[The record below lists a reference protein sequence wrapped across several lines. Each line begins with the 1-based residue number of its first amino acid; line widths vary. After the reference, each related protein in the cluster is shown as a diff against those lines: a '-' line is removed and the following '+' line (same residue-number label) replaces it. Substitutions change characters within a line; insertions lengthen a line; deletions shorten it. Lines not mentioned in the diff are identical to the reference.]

1 MHNREA
7 IVVGSGVAGMA
18 AAIRLAM
25 QGFCVKVFEKND
37 YPGGKL
43 SFFEKDGYRFDA
55 GPSLFTRPH
64 YLEELFQDAGE
75 DIQEFFSY
83 KQVPL
88 SCRYFFENGKVVNAW
103 TDTELY
109 EKELTGQLGERE
121 GTLSGY
127 LKRSEKLYNG
137 VGRIFLNHSLH
148 QWKTW
153 LQPAVRKALGDIRFK
168 HLFGNLHDYNRSV
181 FSSPEAIQIFDRYAT
196 YNGSD
201 PYQTPGM
208 MSMIPHLE
216 LKEGTFYPE
225 GGMISI
231 TNALHRLAQKKGV
244 EFFFNHPVSRILKEK
259 NKVTGIESNGKQYKA
274 NVIVSNSDIYFT
286 YRHLLQMPEKAQKIL
301 KQERSCSGVIFYW
314 GIREA
319 FPELH
324 LHNIFFSENYQQEF
338 NHIFQ
343 KKSLYHDPTVYINIT
358 SKLDPS
364 HAPEGGENWFILI
377 NAPSNPE
384 YGWDEA
390 IGRVR
395 TQVIKKLSGILK
407 RDIGSLIETEML
419 LDPVRIETKT
429 GSYMGSLY
437 GTSSNSPFAAFLRHP
452 NFSRTFDNLYFCGG
466 SVHPGGGIPLCFKSA
481 EIVAK
486 KVREDVLCSTDKES
500 NNNILC

>member
-1 MHNREA
+1 MHKREA

-18 AAIRLAM
+18 AAIRLAI
-25 QGFCVKVFEKND
+25 QGFSVKVFEKNN

-43 SFFEKDGYRFDA
+43 SFFEQDGFRFDA

-64 YLEELFQDAGE
+64 YLEELFHDAGE
-75 DIQEFFSY
+75 NIQEFFSY

-88 SCRYFFENGKVVNAW
+88 SCRYFFENGKVINAW
-103 TDTELY
+103 TDTEQY

-121 GTLSGY
+121 GALSAY
-127 LKRSEKLYNG
+127 LNRSEKLYKG

-148 QWKTW
+148 QLKTW
-153 LQPAVRKALGDIRFK
+153 LQPAVPKALRDVRFRN
-168 HLFGNLHDYNRSV
+168 LFGNLHDYNRSV
-181 FSSPEAIQIFDRYAT
+181 FTSPEAIQIFDRYAT

-216 LKEGTFYPE
+216 LNEGTYYPA

-231 TNALHRLAQKKGV
+231 TNALYQLAMKKGV
-244 EFFFNHPVSRILKEK
+244 QFFFGHPVTRIIKEK
-259 NKVTGIESNGKQYKA
+259 NKVAGIESKGAEYKA
-274 NVIVSNSDIYFT
+274 DIVVSNSDVYFT
-286 YRHLLQMPEKAQKIL
+286 YKHLLEMPEKASRIL

-314 GIREA
+314 GMRES
-319 FPELH
+319 FPDLH
-324 LHNIFFSENYQQEF
+324 LHNIFFTESYKDEF
-338 NHIFQ
+338 AHIFQ
-343 KKSLYHDPTVYINIT
+343 KRSLHKDPTIYVNIT

-364 HAPEGGENWFILI
+364 HAPEGKENWFVLI

-384 YGWDEA
+384 YAWDKE
-390 IGRVR
+390 IGLLRK
-395 TQVIKKLSGILK
+395 QVIDKLSRILR
-407 RDIGSLIETEML
+407 RDVGSFIETEML
-419 LDPVRIETKT
+419 LDPLRIETKT

-437 GTSSNSPFAAFLRHP
+437 GTSSNSTFAAFLRHP
-452 NFSRTFDNLYFCGG
+452 NFSRAFKNLYFCGG

-486 KVREDVLCSTDKES
+486 KVKEDQKFV
-500 NNNILC
+500 

>member
-1 MHNREA
+1 MHKREA
-7 IVVGSGVAGMA
+7 IVIGSGVAGMA
-18 AAIRLAM
+18 AAIRLAI
-25 QGFCVKVFEKND
+25 QGFSVKIFEKND

-43 SFFEKDGYRFDA
+43 SFFEQDGYRFDA
-55 GPSLFTRPH
+55 GPSLFTKPH
-64 YLEELFQDAGE
+64 YLEELFHDAGE
-75 DIQEFFSY
+75 NIEEFFSY

-88 SCRYFFENGKVVNAW
+88 SCRYFFENGKVINAW
-103 TDTELY
+103 TDKEKY
-109 EKELTGQLGERE
+109 EKELTSQLGERE
-121 GTLSGY
+121 GALSAY
-127 LKRSEKLYNG
+127 LRRSEKLYNG

-148 QWKTW
+148 QLKTW
-153 LQPAVRKALGDIRFK
+153 FQPAVPKAFRDVRFK
-168 HLFGNLHDYNRSV
+168 HLFGNLHDYNQSF
-181 FSSPEAIQIFDRYAT
+181 FSSAEAIQIFDRYAT

-216 LKEGTFYPE
+216 LNEGTFYPQ

-231 TNALHRLAQKKGV
+231 TNALHKLAEKKGV
-244 EFFFNHPVSRILKEK
+244 TFFFNHQVNRILKEK

-274 NVIVSNSDIYFT
+274 DVIVSNSDIYFT
-286 YRHLLQMPEKAQKIL
+286 YRHLLQMPDMAKKIL

-314 GIREA
+314 GIRQT

-343 KKSLYHDPTVYINIT
+343 KKSLYQDPTIYVNIT

-364 HAPEGGENWFILI
+364 HAPEGRENWFILI
-377 NAPSNPE
+377 NAPSHPE
-384 YGWDEA
+384 YEWEEA
-390 IGRVR
+390 IGRLR
-395 TQVIKKLSGILK
+395 AQVIEKLSGILK

-419 LDPVRIETKT
+419 LDPLRIEIKT

-452 NFSRTFDNLYFCGG
+452 NFSRTFKNLYFCGG

-486 KVREDVLCSTDKES
+486 KVKQDRWAV
-500 NNNILC
+500 